1 MYLYDIIRWWRWC
14 LDCLDKSI
22 MKRLTLLLMMFLM
35 VLMAFADGRIK
46 VACVG
51 NSVTWGYGL
60 TNRDADC
67 YPVQLQRM
75 LGDKYD
81 VRNFGHSGSTLLS
94 HGHRPYIDQKEYK
107 EALAFKADRVIIHL
121 GLNDTDPRNW
131 SEYAEEFN
139 ANYIELVNSFR
150 KVNPKAQI
158 WVCLMSPIF
167 ERHPRFESGT
177 RDWHSLIQQHIKQVA
192 TAENLPLIDLY
203 TPLHNRPDLF
213 ADALHPNAEGAK
225 IIAETVYKAM
235 TGNYGG
241 LSLAP
246 LYTDGMVMQRNEPI
260 IFRGSANAKMVVKVS
275 FDGQNQSTTA
285 ADDGTWSVNFP
296 ARKAGGPYKAIVAAG
311 KERLTLKDI
320 YVGEVWLCSG
330 QSNMELPI
338 SAVQSGKQ
346 DLAEAGSQPLIHLFN
361 MSTRYPTNAV
371 SWSEAVCD
379 SVNRHQLMR
388 VGPWRSCSAESLSGF
403 SAVAYH
409 FAKSLAVI
417 CNAVGGTTTESW
429 IDRST
434 LEKDFPAILRDW
446 YHGDFGMKWARERA
460 LQNIANSK
468 NPLQQHPYAPA
479 YMFETAMT
487 PLLGYTLKGIVWY
500 QGESNAHNIELHERL
515 FPLLEK
521 SWRNFFQRKKMPFYF
536 VQLSSLNRRSWPRF
550 RDSQRRM
557 ALGLEHTW
565 MTVTSDLGDSL
576 DVHYTNKKPVGER
589 LAMQVLHHSYGY
601 DIVSEGPVIERVESV
616 DGGLLLTFSNTKE
629 LHFTGNRLIGFELAG
644 ADGIYHEAQ
653 ATIENGYQ
661 VRVSCGSVVA
671 HPISVRYGWQPFT
684 RANLVNEKG
693 LPCST
698 FETAERRF

>member
-1 MYLYDIIRWWRWC
+1 
-14 LDCLDKSI
+14 
-22 MKRLTLLLMMFLM
+22 
-35 VLMAFADGRIK
+35 
-46 VACVG
+46 
-51 NSVTWGYGL
+51 
-60 TNRDADC
+60 
-67 YPVQLQRM
+67 
-75 LGDKYD
+75 
-81 VRNFGHSGSTLLS
+81 
-94 HGHRPYIDQKEYK
+94 
-107 EALAFKADRVIIHL
+107 
-121 GLNDTDPRNW
+121 
-131 SEYAEEFN
+131 
-139 ANYIELVNSFR
+139 
-150 KVNPKAQI
+150 
-158 WVCLMSPIF
+158 
-167 ERHPRFESGT
+167 
-177 RDWHSLIQQHIKQVA
+177 
-192 TAENLPLIDLY
+192 
-203 TPLHNRPDLF
+203 
-213 ADALHPNAEGAK
+213 
-225 IIAETVYKAM
+225 
-235 TGNYGG
+235 
-241 LSLAP
+241 
-246 LYTDGMVMQRNEPI
+246 
-260 IFRGSANAKMVVKVS
+260 
-275 FDGQNQSTTA
+275 
-285 ADDGTWSVNFP
+285 
-296 ARKAGGPYKAIVAAG
+296 
-311 KERLTLKDI
+311 
-320 YVGEVWLCSG
+320 
-330 QSNMELPI
+330 
-338 SAVQSGKQ
+338 
-346 DLAEAGSQPLIHLFN
+346 

-388 VGPWRSCSAESLSGF
+388 VGPWRNCSAESLSGF

-409 FAKSLAVI
+409 FAKSLADSLQVPIGVI

-521 SWRNFFQRKKMPFYF
+521 SWRNFFQQKKMPFYF

-589 LAMQVLHHSYGY
+589 LAMQVLHHSYGH

-629 LHFTGNRLIGFELAG
+629 LHFMGNRLIGFELAG

-661 VRVSCGSVVA
+661 VRVSCGLVVA
-671 HPISVRYGWQPFT
+671 HPVSVRYGWQPFT

>member
-1 MYLYDIIRWWRWC
+1 
-14 LDCLDKSI
+14 

-213 ADALHPNAEGAK
+213 ADALHPNAEGAE

-338 SAVQSGKQ
+338 SAVQSGKP

-388 VGPWRSCSAESLSGF
+388 VGPWRNCSAESLSGF

-409 FAKSLAVI
+409 FAKSLADSLQVPIGVI

-429 IDRST
+429 IDRSI
-434 LEKDFPAILRDW
+434 LAKDFPAILRDW
-446 YHGDFGMKWARERA
+446 YLCRILLIAR
-460 LQNIANSK
+460 IHCNST
-468 NPLQQHPYAPA
+468 LIR
-479 YMFETAMT
+479 
-487 PLLGYTLKGIVWY
+487 LLIC
-500 QGESNAHNIELHERL
+500 SR
-515 FPLLEK
+515 
-521 SWRNFFQRKKMPFYF
+521 
-536 VQLSSLNRRSWPRF
+536 QL
-550 RDSQRRM
+550 
-557 ALGLEHTW
+557 
-565 MTVTSDLGDSL
+565 
-576 DVHYTNKKPVGER
+576 
-589 LAMQVLHHSYGY
+589 
-601 DIVSEGPVIERVESV
+601 
-616 DGGLLLTFSNTKE
+616 
-629 LHFTGNRLIGFELAG
+629 
-644 ADGIYHEAQ
+644 
-653 ATIENGYQ
+653 
-661 VRVSCGSVVA
+661 
-671 HPISVRYGWQPFT
+671 
-684 RANLVNEKG
+684 
-693 LPCST
+693 
-698 FETAERRF
+698 